1 VQPVADPG
9 LVLDGSTLRLSGPV
23 TLNTVAP
30 LTTRGRELLAG
41 LPSAAT
47 LDLSRVTRVDSAG
60 VAMLVEF
67 WRLRSRKGG
76 VLEFVSIP
84 ADLQPLLQL
93 YDLETMF
100 VPGTAR

>member
-1 VQPVADPG
+1 VADAG

-30 LTTRGRELLAG
+30 LTARGRNLLAA
-41 LPSAAT
+41 LPPAAT

-67 WRLRSRKGG
+67 WRLREREGG
-76 VLEFVSIP
+76 GLAFVSIP
-84 ADLQPLLQL
+84 AELQPLLQL
-93 YDLETMF
+93 YDLEDLL
-100 VPGTAR
+100 VPGAAR

>member
-1 VQPVADPG
+1 VADAG

-30 LTTRGRELLAG
+30 LTARGRNLLAG
-41 LPSAAT
+41 LPPAAT

-67 WRLRSRKGG
+67 WRLREREGG
-76 VLEFVSIP
+76 GLEFVSFP
-84 ADLQPLLQL
+84 AELQPLLQL
-93 YDLETMF
+93 YDLEDMF
-100 VPGTAR
+100 VPGAAR